1 MLTWS
6 VLGLD
11 TAGVQVPWYF
21 RCPISLELY
30 AGPDDSVDGA
40 DLRPHQHQVVG
51 GHGEHHLPTAP
62 SPARRSW
69 ITPCASSSRSAAS
82 STSPCSSSPPTRTSS
97 APSSRRACAAHSTQ
111 AHYGH
116 TGDQVRARQAR
127 VCFGVRAGGG
137 RDGARACGAQQ
148 G

>member
-51 GHGEHHLPTAP
+51 GHGTPPAHCPVTRAP
-62 SPARRSW
+62 LVDYTLR
-69 ITPCASSSRSAAS
+69 
-82 STSPCSSSPPTRTSS
+82 
-97 APSSRRACAAHSTQ
+97 
-111 AHYGH
+111 
-116 TGDQVRARQAR
+116 
-127 VCFGVRAGGG
+127 
-137 RDGARACGAQQ
+137 
-148 G
+148 